1 MFDSQQLGLLMLSLT
16 LLIMSF
22 CWIAKALRP
31 ASFLRQPN
39 KLFELGSRG
48 FGSGGSSGDK
58 PFPSIDA
65 FAKGKRLS
73 PNPSGPVDLAELARE
88 RQDSAFTTLSFP
100 VPFKIKIIGVNDGK
114 FQSDVLE
121 LVGEVV
127 GATPSTI
134 NSENKISGGNKFL
147 SVTVT
152 PTFRSADQILEVYK
166 RLGELPTCKF
176 VL

>member
-1 MFDSQQLGLLMLSLT
+1 MRSLT
-16 LLIMSF
+16 PLVMFILS
-22 CWIAKALRP
+22 WVGKAYRT
-31 ASFLRQPN
+31 ASFARPINL
-39 KLFELGSRG
+39 LVLGSTRG
-48 FGSGGSSGDK
+48 FGGGGDK

-65 FAKGKRLS
+65 FAKGKRLA
-73 PNPSGPVDLAELARE
+73 PGPSGPVDLAELAKE
-88 RQDSAFTTLSFP
+88 RSETAFATLQFP
-100 VPFKIKIIGVNDGK
+100 IPFKIKIIGVNDGK

-134 NSENKISGGNKFL
+134 NFESKLSGGDKFM

-152 PTFRSADQILEVYK
+152 PTFINADQILEVYK

>member
-1 MFDSQQLGLLMLSLT
+1 MAYCMFIEPKLMLSLT
-16 LLIMSF
+16 LLIMYF
-22 CWIAKALRP
+22 CWIAKALRS

-48 FGSGGSSGDK
+48 FSSSGSGDNK
-58 PFPSIDA
+58 IPSIDA

-88 RQDSAFTTLSFP
+88 RKSAFTTLSFP

-127 GATPSTI
+127 GTTPSTI
-134 NSENKISGGNKFL
+134 NTESKMSGGNKFL

-152 PTFRSADQILEVYK
+152 PTFSNADQILEVYK
-166 RLGELPTCKF
+166 RLGELPSCKF